1 MKLAENIRAYR
12 RARSLTQEQLAEVL
26 DVTGGAVYKWEA
38 GLSQPELR
46 TIMEMADFFDISV
59 DALLGYE
66 VKDNRLSATVE
77 RLKRCRYTKDDAGF
91 AEAEKAL
98 KKYPNVFAVAYNSGA
113 LYRAFGTER
122 GDRALL
128 RRGLELMESAMRLL
142 AQNDDPKISQ
152 STISGEMAMILLS
165 LGELDQAVELLKKNN
180 AGDLYSDL
188 IGLTLAADCRRP
200 EEALPFLSD
209 ALMDHVA
216 GLIQIVM
223 GYANVYLIPGEYA
236 QAQALLEWGVRV
248 FDGLKD
254 GEKPCFLDKIN
265 GVLLVCLAYAQMGLN
280 EEGAARQTL
289 RRARALAEAFDA
301 RPDYRAGKIRFVMDE
316 QASVYDDIG
325 TTAMDGVRKTVKDAE
340 NERLTALWKE
350 AEENEA

>member
-46 TIMEMADFFDISV
+46 TLMEMADFFDTSV

-98 KKYPNVFAVAYNSGA
+98 KKYPNAFAVAYNSGA

-200 EEALPFLSD
+200 EEALPFLSS
-209 ALMDHVA
+209 ALLDRVTDLVRTA
-216 GLIQIVM
+216 L
-223 GYANVYLIPGEYA
+223 GYVNVYFYRKDFAEAKAMLGWI
-236 QAQALLEWGVRV
+236 LGVLAGV
-248 FDGLKD
+248 KD
-254 GEKPCFLDKIN
+254 GEKPCFADKIA
-265 GVLLVCLAYAQMGLN
+265 VMFRVCLAYAHLQTGDA
-280 EEGAARQTL
+280 EAARRELSMAKAT
-289 RRARALAEAFDA
+289 AASYDA
-301 RPDYRAGKIRFVMDE
+301 APDPRAGALRFVLDDE
-316 QASVYDDIG
+316 RAGVYDNLG
-325 TTAMDGVRKTVKDAE
+325 ATCAQTVEKAVGDME
-340 NERLTALWKE
+340 SDELCEIWRGLD
-350 AEENEA
+350 EE